1 MKRSRKTIL
10 IIILVLI
17 ILLGLSITYLINKIN
32 SDEFAK
38 PGKVSEIEFVIVKNA
53 FGTNQIDILKPNAI
67 LLITNKREIE
77 IDQELFLAE
86 KDVNHFC
93 GYDYEIQ
100 FWNSTDSLVKSV
112 FVNQECET
120 FSYKPFRTWRQFNR
134 YKKQLS
140 KKPTHYLY
148 KLEFLANCDIEKTKK
163 QLKNEGVIAFLHRD
177 EYKQN
182 HMSEVYFQI
191 ATNIPNVLDLKMK
204 LKEISEIKEITEYH
218 EN

>member
-1 MKRSRKTIL
+1 M
-10 IIILVLI
+10 

-32 SDEFAK
+32 FDEFAK
-38 PGKVSEIEFVIVKNA
+38 PGKVSEIEFVIVKSA

-67 LLITNKREIE
+67 LLITNKREIK

-112 FVNQECET
+112 FVNQECEA
-120 FSYKPFRTWRQFNR
+120 FSYKPFITWRQFNR
-134 YKKQLS
+134 YKKLLS

-148 KLEFLANCDIEKTKK
+148 KLELLANCNIEKIKK

-177 EYKQN
+177 DYKQN

-191 ATNIPNVLDLKMK
+191 VTNIPNVLDLKMK
-204 LKEISEIKEITEYH
+204 LKEINEIKEITEYH

>member
-38 PGKVSEIEFVIVKNA
+38 TGKVSEIEFVIVKNA

-86 KDVNHFC
+86 KDVNHFSVC
-93 GYDYEIQ
+93 CS
-100 FWNSTDSLVKSV
+100 FNNLSCSL
-112 FVNQECET
+112 F
-120 FSYKPFRTWRQFNR
+120 FAG
-134 YKKQLS
+134 LS
-140 KKPTHYLY
+140 
-148 KLEFLANCDIEKTKK
+148 
-163 QLKNEGVIAFLHRD
+163 
-177 EYKQN
+177 
-182 HMSEVYFQI
+182 
-191 ATNIPNVLDLKMK
+191 
-204 LKEISEIKEITEYH
+204 
-218 EN
+218 